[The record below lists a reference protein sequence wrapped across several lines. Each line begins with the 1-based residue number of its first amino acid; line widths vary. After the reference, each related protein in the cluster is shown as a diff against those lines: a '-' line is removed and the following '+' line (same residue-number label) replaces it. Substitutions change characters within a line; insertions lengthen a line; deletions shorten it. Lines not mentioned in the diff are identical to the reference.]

1 MKKAL
6 PILLSA
12 ALTLGLTLSALAAP
26 SGFAD
31 VPDDAPYAEAVAYVR
46 ERGVMNGTTETTFN
60 PSGTVTRGQL
70 AAILYR
76 MSGNP
81 AVENATFFNDVTPG
95 MYYADASAWAAANGY
110 VNGYEDGSFR
120 GGNPVT
126 RQQTTAILWRMAGSP
141 ESGAAA
147 GFSDRDAVSGYAKTA
162 VDWAYERGIV
172 SASDGEAFAPNAPAE
187 RSRMAVMLM
196 RYLQLTENV
205 NGGAVKENVDGGA
218 VEEVANSNNRRSLV
232 IWFSAAHNTA
242 DADAVTAATVTPY
255 GGTDYG
261 AAELAAK
268 FIRDYVGADG
278 FAVSVEKAY
287 PQEYED
293 LANAAK
299 AQRDNDERPTLTGY
313 PETLSEY
320 DAVFM
325 VYPIWWY
332 GLPMPLYTLFE
343 QCDFS
348 GKTIL
353 PVALHAGSRFSGT
366 IEDIAELEPEAVVV
380 KDGFTVAA
388 SGIADAKTEVE
399 TWLDSVSAYWA

>member
-1 MKKAL
+1 MRSEIHEKTL
-6 PILLSA
+6 SILLSA
-12 ALTLGLTLSALAAP
+12 ALVLGLTLSALAAP

-31 VPDDAPYAEAVAYVR
+31 VPDNAPYAEAVAYVR
-46 ERGVMNGTTETTFN
+46 ERGIMNGTTETTFN

-81 AVENATFFNDVTPG
+81 AVENAVFFNDVTAET
-95 MYYADASAWAAANGY
+95 YYADASAWAAANGY

-141 ESGAAA
+141 DSGAAA
-147 GFSDRDAVSGYAKTA
+147 GFSDRDAVSGYARTA
-162 VDWAYERGIV
+162 VDWAYEQGIV
-172 SASDGEAFAPNAPAE
+172 SASDGEIFAPNAPAE

-196 RYLQLTENV
+196 RYLQLTEKTDS
-205 NGGAVKENVDGGA
+205 AA
-218 VEEVANSNNRRSLV
+218 VEEAANAQSRRSLV
-232 IWFSAAHNTA
+232 IWFSAARNTV

-255 GGTDYG
+255 G

-268 FIRDYVGADG
+268 FIRDYTGADG
-278 FAVSVEKAY
+278 FAVSLEKAY

-299 AQRDNDERPTLTGY
+299 AQQDKDERPALTGY
-313 PETLSEY
+313 SENLSEY
-320 DAVFM
+320 DTVFL

-332 GLPMPLYTLFE
+332 GLPMPLYPLFE

-348 GKTIL
+348 GKTIV

-366 IEDIAELEPEAVVV
+366 IEDIAELEPGAVVV
-380 KDGFTVAA
+380 KEGFTVAA
-388 SGIADAKTEVE
+388 SGIANAKGNVE
-399 TWLDSVSAYWA
+399 TWLDGVSQYWA

>member
-1 MKKAL
+1 MKKTL
-6 PILLSA
+6 SILLSA
-12 ALTLGLTLSALAAP
+12 ALVLGLTLSALAAP

-46 ERGVMNGTTETTFN
+46 ERSIMNGTTETTFN

-76 MSGNP
+76 MSGSP
-81 AVENATFFNDVTPG
+81 AVENAVFFHDVTAG

-141 ESGAAA
+141 GSGAAA
-147 GFSDRDAVSGYAKTA
+147 GFADRDAVSGYAKTA
-162 VDWAYERGIV
+162 VDWAYEHGIV
-172 SASDGEAFAPNAPAE
+172 SASDGKTFAPNAPAE

-196 RYLQLTENV
+196 RYLQLTESADS
-205 NGGAVKENVDGGA
+205 GT
-218 VEEVANSNNRRSLV
+218 VEEATNSDSRRSLV
-232 IWFSAAHNTA
+232 IWFSAAHNTV

-255 GGTDYG
+255 GGSDYG

-268 FIRDYVGADG
+268 FIRDYTGADG
-278 FAVSVEKAY
+278 FAVSVEEAY

-299 AQRDNDERPTLTGY
+299 AQRDKDERPALTGY
-313 PETLSEY
+313 PESLSEY
-320 DAVFM
+320 DTVFL

-332 GLPMPLYTLFE
+332 GLPMPLYSLFE

-348 GKTIL
+348 GKTVI

-366 IEDIAELEPEAVVV
+366 IEDIAELEPGAVVV

-388 SGIADAKTEVE
+388 SGIADAKTAVE
-399 TWLDSVSAYWA
+399 TWLNGVSEYWA

>member
-1 MKKAL
+1 MKKTL
-6 PILLSA
+6 SILLSA
-12 ALTLGLTLSALAAP
+12 ALVLGLALSALAA

-46 ERGVMNGTTETTFN
+46 ERGIMNGTTKTTFN

-81 AVENATFFNDVTPG
+81 AVENAVFFNDVTAG

-147 GFSDRDAVSGYAKTA
+147 GFSDRDAVSEYAKTA

-172 SASDGEAFAPNAPAE
+172 SASDGETFAPGAPAE

-196 RYLQLTENV
+196 RYLQLTEN
-205 NGGAVKENVDGGA
+205 AAETADSS
-218 VEEVANSNNRRSLV
+218 VEEVANSSRRSLV
-232 IWFSAAHNTA
+232 IWFSAAHNTE

-255 GGTDYG
+255 GGSDYG

-268 FIRDYVGADG
+268 FIRDYTGADG
-278 FAVSVEKAY
+278 FALSVAKAY

-299 AQRDNDERPTLTGY
+299 AQQDNDERPALTGH
-313 PETLSEY
+313 PESLSEY
-320 DAVFM
+320 DTVFL

-348 GKTIL
+348 GKAVI

-366 IEDIAELEPEAVVV
+366 IEDIAELEPGAVVV

-388 SGIADAKTEVE
+388 SGIADAKGNVE
-399 TWLDSVSAYWA
+399 TWLDGVSEYWA